1 MENETETE
9 GERET
14 DIVRETGRESGGG
27 KEWINLKDRPIKG
40 NKAKRVI
47 RKKSHVD
54 TFIKQ

>member
-14 DIVRETGRESGGG
+14 DIVRERGRETAGG
-27 KEWINLKDRPIKG
+27 KESMNLKDRPIKG
-40 NKAKRVI
+40 NEGKSVI